1 MNKRK
6 LKYGKELR
14 NGLLRLWHNDIDE
27 IEEYL
32 QFRSYNRELKCLKD
46 IKRIVDDAF
55 KIDELLIDQ
64 VDNILRN
71 AKYDAVQEIFNRMN
85 IKYLDTELVIDYLT
99 DI

>member
-14 NGLLRLWHNDIDE
+14 NVLLRLWHNDIDE